1 MRTMKVLLVLGFMLP
16 VASNSAESN
25 VESVTVNGSTV
36 FVTSTIPAEFIG
48 LYKYEKKGEPVIEL
62 KSDRTGLFQ
71 PHMRPPIPITYWLKT
86 DADGN
91 VEKTEN
97 PNTGSY
103 RVTVVLKYGQSTD
116 GNYPTGGYDMWYLT
130 WDAGAH
136 CFNILGERFKC

>member
-1 MRTMKVLLVLGFMLP
+1 
-16 VASNSAESN
+16 
-25 VESVTVNGSTV
+25 
-36 FVTSTIPAEFIG
+36 
-48 LYKYEKKGEPVIEL
+48 
-62 KSDRTGLFQ
+62 
-71 PHMRPPIPITYWLKT
+71 LKT

-116 GNYPTGGYDMWYLT
+116 GNYPTGGYSMWYLT
-130 WDAGAH
+130 WDAEAR